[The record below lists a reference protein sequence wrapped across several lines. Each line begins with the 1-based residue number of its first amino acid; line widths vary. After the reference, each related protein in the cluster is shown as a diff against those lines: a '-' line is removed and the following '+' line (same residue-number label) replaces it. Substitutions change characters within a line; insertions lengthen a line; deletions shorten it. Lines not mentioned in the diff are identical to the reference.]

1 MSYSTEDK
9 GSQEES
15 AFTLV
20 NISFPLSLYTYNN
33 EGKMEKGKK
42 RNIRDQEK
50 EHTMKWKYTHNRQ
63 TKHILL
69 HD

>member
-33 EGKMEKGKK
+33 EGKMKKGKK
-42 RNIRDQEK
+42 ETSETRRKNIQ
-50 EHTMKWKYTHNRQ
+50 
-63 TKHILL
+63 
-69 HD
+69 

>member
-20 NISFPLSLYTYNN
+20 NISFLLSLYTFNN

-42 RNIRDQEK
+42 ETSETRRKNIQ
-50 EHTMKWKYTHNRQ
+50 
-63 TKHILL
+63 
-69 HD
+69 

>member
-20 NISFPLSLYTYNN
+20 NISFLLSLYTYNN

-42 RNIRDQEK
+42 KETSETRRKNIQ
-50 EHTMKWKYTHNRQ
+50 
-63 TKHILL
+63 
-69 HD
+69 